1 MFMNEKFSARAT
13 GVGSLPL
20 TSPSEACNLILD
32 NLCDI
37 PFWPQLSNLSFKEN
51 MYAQFMYPIPGAVV
65 DEKEKRV
72 FVNTKEEPEGFEYY
86 LSKII
91 EEEVDFFQHS
101 KDYFAGLYEIMDMQ
115 DRLKEIMMF
124 KGQITGPISLGFQV
138 TDEARKPIYYNE
150 IYRDLIIKTLKIMGR
165 WQERALKKLSDRIMM
180 FIDEPYLSMIG
191 SAFISLSKEKTIE
204 HINEVL
210 SGIEGTKAI
219 HCCANTDW
227 SIVLSCDIDVL
238 SFDAF
243 GYSDSILLYPEEV
256 SGFIEKGG
264 TLAWGIVPTSQENM
278 EGQSVAS
285 LTEKLEGS
293 MRALAE
299 KGISF
304 DKILECSL
312 ITPSCGLGPASQEY
326 AKRALPALKE
336 VSSKIREKY
345 NL

>member
-1 MFMNEKFSARAT
+1 MNEKFSARAT

-37 PFWPQLSNLSFKEN
+37 PFWPQLSNLSFREN
-51 MYAQFMYPIPGAVV
+51 MYAQFVYPLPGAVI

-72 FVNTKEEPEGFEYY
+72 FVNTRDEPEGLEEY
-86 LSKII
+86 LSRII
-91 EEEVDFFQHS
+91 EEDVDSFQYS
-101 KDYFAGLYEIMDMQ
+101 KDYFAGLYEILKMH
-115 DRLKEIMMF
+115 DRLNDILMF

-138 TDEARKPIYYNE
+138 TDEERKPIYYNDT
-150 IYRDLIIKTLKIMGR
+150 YRDLIIKTLKIMGR
-165 WQERALKKLSDRIMM
+165 WQERTLKKLSDRIMM

-191 SAFISLSKEKTIE
+191 SAFVSLSKEKTIE

-256 SGFIEKGG
+256 MGFIKRGG
-264 TLAWGIVPTSQENM
+264 TLAWGIVPTSEENM

-285 LTEKLEGS
+285 LTERLEGN
-293 MRALAE
+293 MRALE
-299 KGISF
+299 DKGISF
-304 DKILECSL
+304 ESILESSL
-312 ITPSCGLGPASQEY
+312 ITPSCGLGPATSEY
-326 AKRALPALKE
+326 ANRAFSVLKQ
-336 VSSKIREKY
+336 VSERIREKY